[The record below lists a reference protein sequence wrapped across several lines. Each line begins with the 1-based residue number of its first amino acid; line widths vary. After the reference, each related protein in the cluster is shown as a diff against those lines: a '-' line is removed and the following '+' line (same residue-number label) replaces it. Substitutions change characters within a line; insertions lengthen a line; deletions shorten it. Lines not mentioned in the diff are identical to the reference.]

1 MRDFNRQLRA
11 RESRVP
17 EDDHAPGLRVRPER
31 YAGAKSGQTVCTRML
46 LILVASSC
54 GFVLQACRE
63 SQTSKNSTAGSDSQ
77 ESAVSTT
84 PPYSTREPERY
95 QATRVITSQATT
107 SSSTPSIANQTVKIL
122 IARDGAKRR
131 EEYVSPDQ
139 ERIVYLETSAG
150 RFILLPDS
158 KVYAIWGSDQNESGG
173 ALADPAGDPAAVS
186 IDELLNDVVQS
197 AKYQTLGTE
206 VLGGRA
212 TTKYRVTTEKSSG
225 ETNRQS
231 ETLIWID
238 ETLGMPV
245 RSETTDGGES
255 SVKVIMELKDITLTV
270 NEQLFEIPGDYKK
283 VAFDLIQQQRKK
295 ASKARDQ

>member
-1 MRDFNRQLRA
+1 MRA

-17 EDDHAPGLRVRPER
+17 DDHAPGLRFRPEL
-31 YAGAKSGQTVCTRML
+31 YAGAKPGQTVCTRML

-63 SQTSKNSTAGSDSQ
+63 PQTSKNSTAGSDSH
-77 ESAVSTT
+77 ESAVSKT

-95 QATRVITSQATT
+95 QATRVITSQAST
-107 SSSTPSIANQTVKIL
+107 SSTTPSLANQTSKIL
-122 IARDGAKRR
+122 IARDGVKRR
-131 EEYVSPDQ
+131 EEYLSPDH
-139 ERIVYLETSAG
+139 EHMVYLETSAG
-150 RFILLPDS
+150 RLILLPDS
-158 KVYAIWGSDQNESGG
+158 KVYAMLESDQNESRG
-173 ALADPAGDPAAVS
+173 APTDPAGESAVVS
-186 IDELLNDVVQS
+186 TDELLNEIDPG
-197 AKYQTLGTE
+197 AKYQSLGTE

-212 TTKYRVTTEKSSG
+212 TTKYRVTTAKSLR

-245 RSETTDGGES
+245 RSETTEGSES
-255 SVKVIMELKDITLTV
+255 SVKVIMELKDISLTV
-270 NEQLFEIPGDYKK
+270 DEHLFEIPGDYKK